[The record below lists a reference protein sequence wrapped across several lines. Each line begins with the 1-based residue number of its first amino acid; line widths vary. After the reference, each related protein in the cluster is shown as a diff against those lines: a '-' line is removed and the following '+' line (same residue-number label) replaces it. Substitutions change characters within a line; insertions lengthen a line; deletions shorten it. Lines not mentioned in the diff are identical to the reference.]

1 LPATRIAR
9 AGCSKPFTAMPHI
22 PFKCTLGAAAWPVLS
37 LVTLP
42 AWADLAPPPKDGLW
56 RGIAG
61 AALSATSG
69 NTKTTSVLINT
80 DAARASDHDKIALG
94 AALNYARG
102 TDEDGVRTTTA
113 DKASAFG
120 QYDRD
125 FAPRWFGFGRLAIDR
140 DALIDLSSRSTLT
153 GGVGYRL
160 IETDAHTF
168 TLLGGLGYTTERY
181 STPQTIAN
189 ETDTRFSRPNAFLAE
204 ESAHKL
210 SETTSLKQ
218 RLEAAP
224 ALDGSG
230 AVLWKFNAN
239 LDVAI
244 NKSLSLT
251 VGVIDTY
258 NTEPPEGASKNDVVL
273 FTGINVKFGAPVP

>member
-1 LPATRIAR
+1 MPAHTTFNRILR
-9 AGCSKPFTAMPHI
+9 
-22 PFKCTLGAAAWPVLS
+22 AAAAAVSLFVLTPS
-37 LVTLP
+37 AL
-42 AWADLAPPPKDGLW
+42 AELAPPPKDGLW

-69 NTKTTSVLINT
+69 NTKTSSVLLNA
-80 DAARASDHDKIALG
+80 DAVRASEQDKFALG
-94 AALNYARG
+94 VTVNHARG
-102 TDEDGVRTTTA
+102 TDEAGERTTTA

-125 FAPRWFGFGRLAIDR
+125 FAPRWFGFGRLAYDR
-140 DALIDLSSRSTLT
+140 DALIDLSSRNAVTL
-153 GGVGYRL
+153 GIGHRL
-160 IETDAHTF
+160 IDTEAHSF
-168 TLLGGLGYTTERY
+168 TLSGGLGYVTERY
-181 STPQTIAN
+181 SSLQTIAD
-189 ETDTRFSRPNAFLAE
+189 ETDTRFGRPTAFLAE

-210 SETTSLKQ
+210 TQTTSLKQ

-230 AVLWKFNAN
+230 SVLWKFNAN

-258 NTEPPEGASKNDVVL
+258 NTEPPEGAAKNDVSV
-273 FTGINVKFGAPVP
+273 FTGINYRFGAPMP

>member
-1 LPATRIAR
+1 MPIHLSPHRTLRR
-9 AGCSKPFTAMPHI
+9 TAASIGLLLMAHH
-22 PFKCTLGAAAWPVLS
+22 
-37 LVTLP
+37 

-56 RGIAG
+56 RGFAG

-69 NTKTTSVLINT
+69 NTETSSVLVN
-80 DAARASDHDKIALG
+80 AEGARATDHDKISLG
-94 AALNYARG
+94 GNINYARG
-102 TDEDGVRTTTA
+102 TNDAGERITTA

-125 FAPRWFGFGRLAIDR
+125 IAPRWFGFGRLAFDR
-140 DALIDLSSRSTLT
+140 DGLIDLSARTAVT

-160 IETDAHTF
+160 IDEPDHSF
-168 TLLGGLGYTTERY
+168 TLLGGLSYTTERY
-181 STPQTIAN
+181 SSPQTIAD
-189 ETDTRFSRPNAFLAE
+189 ETDTRFERPSAFLAE

-210 SETTSLKQ
+210 TPTTSFKQ
-218 RLEAAP
+218 RLEASP
-224 ALDGSG
+224 ALDGSA

-244 NKSLSLT
+244 NSSLSLS

-258 NTEPPEGASKNDVVL
+258 NTEPPEGAVKNDVTL
-273 FTGINVKFGAPVP
+273 FTGINVKFGGP

>member
-1 LPATRIAR
+1 MRAHTTFNRILR
-9 AGCSKPFTAMPHI
+9 
-22 PFKCTLGAAAWPVLS
+22 AAAAPASLLVL
-37 LVTLP
+37 TP
-42 AWADLAPPPKDGLW
+42 AALADLAPPPKDGLW

-69 NTKTTSVLINT
+69 NTKTSSVLINADAVRAT
-80 DAARASDHDKIALG
+80 DQDKFSLG
-94 AALNYARG
+94 ATVNYARG

-120 QYDRD
+120 QYDHD
-125 FAPRWFGFGRLAIDR
+125 FAPRWFGFGRFAYDR
-140 DALIDLSSRSTLT
+140 DALIDLSSRNTLS
-153 GGVGYRL
+153 GGVGHRL
-160 IETDAHTF
+160 IESEAHTF
-168 TLLGGLGYTTERY
+168 TLLAGLGYTTERY
-181 STPQTIAN
+181 SSLQTIAD
-189 ETDTRFSRPNAFLAE
+189 ETDTRFSRPNVFLAE

-210 SETTSLKQ
+210 TQTTSLKQ

-230 AVLWKFNAN
+230 SVLWKFNAN

-258 NTEPPEGASKNDVVL
+258 NTEPPVGAAKNDVSV
-273 FTGINVKFGAPVP
+273 FTGINYRFGAPTP

>member
-1 LPATRIAR
+1 MR
-9 AGCSKPFTAMPHI
+9 AMPPHTTFNRI
-22 PFKCTLGAAAWPVLS
+22 LRAVAVPAALFGLAPL
-37 LVTLP
+37 
-42 AWADLAPPPKDGLW
+42 AMADLSPPPKDGLW

-69 NTKTTSVLINT
+69 NTKTSSVLINA
-80 DAARASDHDKIALG
+80 DAVRASEQDKFALG
-94 AALNYARG
+94 ATVNHARG
-102 TDEDGVRTTTA
+102 TDEAGERTTTA

-125 FAPRWFGFGRLAIDR
+125 FAPRWFGFGRLAYDR
-140 DALIDLSSRSTLT
+140 DALIDLSSRYAATL
-153 GGVGYRL
+153 GVGHRL
-160 IETDAHTF
+160 VDTEANTF
-168 TLLGGLGYTTERY
+168 TLLGGVGYQVERY
-181 STPQTIAN
+181 STLQTIAG
-189 ETDTRFSRPNAFLAE
+189 ETDSRFGRPTAFLAE

-210 SETTSLKQ
+210 TQTTSLKQ

-230 AVLWKFNAN
+230 SVLWKFNAN

-244 NKSLSLT
+244 NKALSLT

-258 NTEPPEGASKNDVVL
+258 NTEPPEGTSKNDVSV
-273 FTGINVKFGAPVP
+273 FTGINYRFGAPMP

>member
-1 LPATRIAR
+1 MPSI
-9 AGCSKPFTAMPHI
+9 AMPSPVSLHR
-22 PFKCTLGAAAWPVLS
+22 TLRCWLASACLPLISS
-37 LVTLP
+37 L

-69 NTKTTSVLINT
+69 NSETSSALLNA
-80 DAARASDHDKIALG
+80 DGARASDHDKISLG
-94 AALNYARG
+94 ANFNQARG
-102 TDEDGVRTTTA
+102 TNDAGERTTTA

-125 FAPRWFGFGRLAIDR
+125 FAPRWFGFGRLSFDR
-140 DALIDLSSRSTLT
+140 DALIDLSSRTTLS
-153 GGVGYRL
+153 GGVGFRV
-160 IETDAHTF
+160 IDSPTNSF
-168 TLLGGLGYTTERY
+168 TLLGGLGHTTERY
-181 STPQTIAN
+181 SSTQTITN
-189 ETDTRFSRPNAFLAE
+189 ETDTRFHRLSAFLAE

-210 SETTSLKQ
+210 TESTSFKQ
-218 RLEAAP
+218 RLESNP

-230 AVLWKFNAN
+230 AVLWKFDAK

-244 NKSLSLT
+244 NSSLSLS

-258 NTEPPEGASKNDVVL
+258 NTEPPEGAVKNDVTL
-273 FTGINVKFGAPVP
+273 FTGINVKFGGP